1 MYQEETVSF
10 VPSLPPELEEAKRAG
25 MIAAANPAM
34 EEEDEGIEVRML
46 QDVPIYQGW
55 YSV

>member
-46 QDVPIYQGW
+46 QDVPIDQGW
-55 YSV
+55 